1 LILYAR
7 PYNLSL
13 DFFAFESLICFANIF
28 TVKNVLFRSHLGRE
42 NSQQDGLEPNT
53 THDIDDDDD
62 MNDDTES
69 GSEKDN

>member
-1 LILYAR
+1 MFCL
-7 PYNLSL
+7 
-13 DFFAFESLICFANIF
+13 
-28 TVKNVLFRSHLGRE
+28 RSHLGRE